1 MSFSLSLSAPTSWA
15 ASLVTSLSG
24 LLEPL
29 CHAEATA
36 VAIVVCTL
44 LVRLALH
51 PLARAAV
58 RGERDRLAL
67 APQLA
72 ELRRRH
78 GSDPE
83 RLRRE
88 AAELYAGRGVSP
100 LAGCLPL
107 VLQLPVFFVMYH
119 LFTTDGELLRERLF
133 GAPLGGRWSDALAHG
148 GPFGAEGL
156 VYAGLFVVIGAVA
169 GWTYLR
175 ARRAATGTASPE
187 TDGSPGSPG
196 TPGAAALGRW
206 LPLLSFGTLV
216 TAALMPLAAGLYLAT
231 TTSWTAVERAV
242 LLRAASQPVNT
253 GLWSRTASWR
263 IVRLILDRWPS
274 PSCPRLR
281 E

>member
-1 MSFSLSLSAPTSWA
+1 MSLALSLSLSAPTSWA
-15 ASLVTSLSG
+15 ASLVASLSG

-36 VAIVVCTL
+36 VAIVVCTM

-58 RGERDRLAL
+58 RGERERLAL

-119 LFTTDGELLRERLF
+119 LFTTDGELLGERLF

-148 GPFGAEGL
+148 GPFGAQGL
-156 VYAGLFVVIGAVA
+156 VYAGLFAVIGAVA
-169 GWTYLR
+169 CWTYLR
-175 ARRAATGTASPE
+175 ARRAAAATPEAGTA
-187 TDGSPGSPG
+187 
-196 TPGAAALGRW
+196 PGAAPEAAPGAAVLGRW

-231 TTSWTAVERAV
+231 TTSWTAVERAL
-242 LLRAASQPVNT
+242 LLRAH
-253 GLWSRTASWR
+253 R
-263 IVRLILDRWPS
+263 PS
-274 PSCPRLR
+274 T
-281 E
+281 